1 MIELAPLLQAPYWSH
16 GERQLICTARH
27 DETRDGDIVTATTFT
42 FQTAPQ
48 ASRFHYQPGQFLLL
62 NVTIDGQPYSRAYS
76 LCSAPTRPHQL
87 TITVKRVAGGRVSNY
102 LLDTL
107 QPGMTLAALPPQGQF
122 HLSAQLPAALLL
134 LSAGSGVTPMMAITR
149 TLRDLGLNT
158 QIHFVYSARHAG
170 DLIFRDELLAL
181 AAQDEN
187 FHLTLLLEAMPNE
200 SVPNESVPD
209 ENIPGESEPDEA
221 MPLAGSRLVAGRL
234 QAELLAELTAGLAD
248 YQIYLCGPSGYID
261 AVHGLLADPRYAGV
275 ALYEE
280 RFTAAAS
287 TPISEA
293 ASSEATSAEFALS
306 VPAFGSDSTI
316 AAHETLLDAL
326 EREGLPIIGACRAGV
341 CGSCKCKVEAGSVE
355 SSSTL
360 ALTPE
365 QVAEGYVLAC
375 SSKATSDLQLTLG

>member
-1 MIELAPLLQAPYWSH
+1 MTELAPLLQAPYWSQ

-27 DETRDGDIVTATTFT
+27 DETHDGDTVTATTFT

-48 ASRFHYQPGQFLLL
+48 TSRFHYQPGQFLLL
-62 NVTIDGQPYSRAYS
+62 NVTIDGQTHSRAYS
-76 LCSAPTRPHQL
+76 LCSAPTRPHAL
-87 TITVKRVAGGRVSNY
+87 AITIKRVAGGRVSNY

-149 TLRDLGLNT
+149 TLRDLGLKT
-158 QIHFVYSARHAG
+158 QIHFVYSARHAS

-187 FHLTLLLEAMPNE
+187 FHLTLLLESMPE
-200 SVPNESVPD
+200 
-209 ENIPGESEPDEA
+209 EA
-221 MPLAGSRLVAGRL
+221 MPLPGDRLVAGRL

-280 RFTAAAS
+280 RFSAAAP
-287 TPISEA
+287 TPNA
-293 ASSEATSAEFALS
+293 AAPSAEQADANFALS
-306 VPAFGSDSTI
+306 VPAFGTDSTI
-316 AAHETLLDAL
+316 AADETLLDAL

-360 ALTPE
+360 ALTAE

-375 SSKATSDLQLTLG
+375 SSKATSDLQLALG

>member
-1 MIELAPLLQAPYWSH
+1 MTELAPLLQAPYWSQ

-27 DETRDGDIVTATTFT
+27 DETRDGDTVTATTFT

-48 ASRFHYQPGQFLLL
+48 TSRFHYQPGQFLLL
-62 NVTIDGQPYSRAYS
+62 NVTIDGQTHSRAYS
-76 LCSAPTRPHQL
+76 LCSAPTRPHAL
-87 TITVKRVAGGRVSNY
+87 AITVKRVVGGRVSNY

-134 LSAGSGVTPMMAITR
+134 LSAGSGVTPMMSITR
-149 TLRDLGLNT
+149 TLRDLGLKNP
-158 QIHFVYSARHAG
+158 IHFVYSARHAG

-181 AAQDEN
+181 AAQDEH
-187 FHLTLLLEAMPNE
+187 FHLTLLLENMPE
-200 SVPNESVPD
+200 
-209 ENIPGESEPDEA
+209 EA
-221 MPLAGSRLVAGRL
+221 MPLPGGRLVAGRL
-234 QAELLAELTAGLAD
+234 QAELLAALTAGLAD

-261 AVHGLLADPRYAGV
+261 AVHGLLADSRYAGV

-280 RFTAAAS
+280 RFSAS
-287 TPISEA
+287 
-293 ASSEATSAEFALS
+293 ATTTNAEQAGANFALS
-306 VPAFGSDSTI
+306 VPAFGTDSTI
-316 AAHETLLDAL
+316 AADETLLDAL

-341 CGSCKCKVEAGSVE
+341 CGSCKCKVEAGSVA

-360 ALTPE
+360 ALTAE

-375 SSKATSDLQLTLG
+375 SSKATSDLQLALG

>member
-87 TITVKRVAGGRVSNY
+87 AITVKRVAGGRVSNY

-122 HLSAQLPAALLL
+122 HLPAQLPSALLL
-134 LSAGSGVTPMMAITR
+134 LSAGSGVTPMMSITR

-158 QIHFVYSARHAG
+158 QIHFVYSVRHAG

-261 AVHGLLADPRYAGV
+261 AVHGLLADPHYAGV

-316 AAHETLLDAL
+316 AADETLLDAL

-375 SSKATSDLQLTLG
+375 SSKPTSDLQLTLG

>member
-1 MIELAPLLQAPYWSH
+1 MTELSSLLQAPYWSH

-48 ASRFHYQPGQFLLL
+48 VSRFHYLPGQFLLIH
-62 NVTIDGQPYSRAYS
+62 VPIDGQTHSRAYS
-76 LCSAPTRPHQL
+76 LCSAPTRPHAL
-87 TITVKRVAGGRVSNY
+87 AITVKRVAGGRVSNY

-122 HLSAQLPAALLL
+122 HLPARLPAALLL

-149 TLRDLGLNT
+149 TLRDLGLQT
-158 QIHFVYSARHAG
+158 PIHFVYSARHAG

-209 ENIPGESEPDEA
+209 EG
-221 MPLAGSRLVAGRL
+221 MPLTAGRWVAGRL

-275 ALYEE
+275 PLYEE

-316 AAHETLLDAL
+316 AADETLLDAL

-375 SSKATSDLQLTLG
+375 SSKPTSDLQLTLG

>member
-1 MIELAPLLQAPYWSH
+1 MTELAPLLQAPYWSH

-27 DETRDGDIVTATTFT
+27 DETRDGDTVTATTFT

-48 ASRFHYQPGQFLLL
+48 ASRFHYLPGQFLLI
-62 NVTIDGQPYSRAYS
+62 NVPIAGQTHSRAYS
-76 LCSAPTRPHQL
+76 LCSAPTRPHAL
-87 TITVKRVAGGRVSNY
+87 AITVKRVAGGRVSNY

-122 HLSAQLPAALLL
+122 HLPAKLPSALLL
-134 LSAGSGVTPMMAITR
+134 LSAGSGVTPMMSITR

-181 AAQDEN
+181 AATDPH
-187 FHLTLLLEAMPNE
+187 FHLTL
-200 SVPNESVPD
+200 
-209 ENIPGESEPDEA
+209 
-221 MPLAGSRLVAGRL
+221 
-234 QAELLAELTAGLAD
+234 AGLAD

-261 AVHGLLADPRYAGV
+261 AVHSLLADPRYAGV
-275 ALYEE
+275 PLYEE
-280 RFTAAAS
+280 RFSAAAPTS
-287 TPISEA
+287 NA
-293 ASSEATSAEFALS
+293 AATAPNAEQADANFALR
-306 VPAFGSDSTI
+306 VPAFGTDSTI
-316 AAHETLLDAL
+316 AADETLLDAL

-360 ALTPE
+360 ALTPD
-365 QVAEGYVLAC
+365 QVAAGYVLAC
-375 SSKATSDLQLTLG
+375 SSKAKSDLQLALG

>member
-62 NVTIDGQPYSRAYS
+62 NVTIDGQPHSRAYS

-87 TITVKRVAGGRVSNY
+87 AITVKRVAGGRVSNY

-200 SVPNESVPD
+200 SVP
-209 ENIPGESEPDEA
+209 DEA
-221 MPLAGSRLVAGRL
+221 MPLTAGRWVAGRL

-275 ALYEE
+275 PLYEE

-316 AAHETLLDAL
+316 AADETLLDAL

-375 SSKATSDLQLTLG
+375 SSKPTSDLQLTLG

>member
-62 NVTIDGQPYSRAYS
+62 NVTIDGQPHSRAYS

-187 FHLTLLLEAMPNE
+187 FHLTLLLEAMPEE
-200 SVPNESVPD
+200 SMLDESM
-209 ENIPGESEPDEA
+209 PGETEPDEA
-221 MPLAGSRLVAGRL
+221 MPLAGSRWVAGRL
-234 QAELLAELTAGLAD
+234 QAGLLAEITAGLAD

-261 AVHGLLADPRYAGV
+261 AVHALLADPRYADV
-275 ALYEE
+275 PLYEE
-280 RFTAAAS
+280 RFSAAAPTS
-287 TPISEA
+287 NA
-293 ASSEATSAEFALS
+293 AATAPNAEQAGAHFALR
-306 VPAFGSDSTI
+306 VPAFGTDSTI
-316 AAHETLLDAL
+316 AADETLLDAL

-360 ALTPE
+360 ALTPD

-375 SSKATSDLQLTLG
+375 SSKATSDLQLALG

>member
-1 MIELAPLLQAPYWSH
+1 MTELAPLLQAPYWSH

-27 DETRDGDIVTATTFT
+27 DETRDGDTVTATTFT

-48 ASRFHYQPGQFLLL
+48 ASRFHYQPGQFLLI
-62 NVTIDGQPYSRAYS
+62 NVPIDGQTHSRAYS
-76 LCSAPTRPHQL
+76 LCSAPTRPHAL
-87 TITVKRVAGGRVSNY
+87 AITIKRVAGGRVSNY

-158 QIHFVYSARHAG
+158 QIHFVYSARHSG

-187 FHLTLLLEAMPNE
+187 FHLTLLLENLTYE
-200 SVPNESVPD
+200 SAQD
-209 ENIPGESEPDEA
+209 EP
-221 MPLAGSRLVAGRL
+221 MPLAAGRLVAGRL
-234 QAELLAELTAGLAD
+234 QAELLAELTAGVTD

-280 RFTAAAS
+280 RFSAAAP
-287 TPISEA
+287 TPNA
-293 ASSEATSAEFALS
+293 AAPNAEQAGANFALS
-306 VPAFGSDSTI
+306 VPAFGTNSAI
-316 AAHETLLDAL
+316 AADETLLDAL

-341 CGSCKCKVEAGSVE
+341 CGSCKCKVEVGSVA

-360 ALTPE
+360 ALTAE
-365 QVAEGYVLAC
+365 QMAEGYVLAC
-375 SSKATSDLQLTLG
+375 SSKATSDLQLALG

>member
-1 MIELAPLLQAPYWSH
+1 MTELAPLLQAPYWSQ

-27 DETRDGDIVTATTFT
+27 DETRGGDTVTATTFT
-42 FQTAPQ
+42 FQTVPQ
-48 ASRFHYQPGQFLLL
+48 TSRFHYQPGQFLLI
-62 NVTIDGQPYSRAYS
+62 NVPIDGQTHSRAYS
-76 LCSAPTRPHQL
+76 LCSAPTRPHAL
-87 TITVKRVAGGRVSNY
+87 AITVKRVAGGRVSNY

-107 QPGMTLAALPPQGQF
+107 QPGMTLAALPPQGHF

-149 TLRDLGLNT
+149 TLRDLGLKT

-187 FHLTLLLEAMPNE
+187 FHLTLLLENMTD
-200 SVPNESVPD
+200 ESVPD
-209 ENIPGESEPDEA
+209 EPT
-221 MPLAGSRLVAGRL
+221 PLAAGRLVAGRL

-280 RFTAAAS
+280 RFSAAAP
-287 TPISEA
+287 TPNA
-293 ASSEATSAEFALS
+293 AATAPNAEQAGANFALS
-306 VPAFGSDSTI
+306 IPAFGTDSTI
-316 AAHETLLDAL
+316 AADETLLDAL

-341 CGSCKCKVEAGSVE
+341 CGSCKCKVEAGSVA

-360 ALTPE
+360 ALTAE

-375 SSKATSDLQLTLG
+375 SSKATSDLQLALG

>member
-1 MIELAPLLQAPYWSH
+1 MTELAPLLQAPYWSH

-27 DETRDGDIVTATTFT
+27 DETRDGDTVTATTFT

-48 ASRFHYQPGQFLLL
+48 ASRFHYLPGQFLLI
-62 NVTIDGQPYSRAYS
+62 NVPIAGQTHSRAYS
-76 LCSAPTRPHQL
+76 LCSAPTRPHAL
-87 TITVKRVAGGRVSNY
+87 AITVKRVDGGRVSNY

-122 HLSAQLPAALLL
+122 HLPAKLPSALLL
-134 LSAGSGVTPMMAITR
+134 LSAGSGVTPMMSITR

-181 AAQDEN
+181 AATDPH
-187 FHLTLLLEAMPNE
+187 FHLTLLLE
-200 SVPNESVPD
+200 SLPD
-209 ENIPGESEPDEA
+209 EPIPP
-221 MPLAGSRLVAGRL
+221 GSGRLVAGRL
-234 QAELLAELTAGLAD
+234 QAGLLAEISAGLAD

-261 AVHGLLADPRYAGV
+261 AVHSLLADPRYAGV
-275 ALYEE
+275 PLYEE
-280 RFTAAAS
+280 RFSAAAPTS
-287 TPISEA
+287 NA
-293 ASSEATSAEFALS
+293 AATAPNAEQADANFALR
-306 VPAFGSDSTI
+306 VPAFGTDSTI
-316 AAHETLLDAL
+316 AADETLLDAL

-360 ALTPE
+360 ALTPD
-365 QVAEGYVLAC
+365 QVAAGYVLAC
-375 SSKATSDLQLTLG
+375 SSKAKSDLQLALG

>member
-62 NVTIDGQPYSRAYS
+62 NVTIDGQPHSRAYS

-200 SVPNESVPD
+200 SVP
-209 ENIPGESEPDEA
+209 DEA
-221 MPLAGSRLVAGRL
+221 MPLAGSRWVAGRL

-275 ALYEE
+275 PLYEE

>member
-62 NVTIDGQPYSRAYS
+62 NVTIDGQPHSRAYS

-187 FHLTLLLEAMPNE
+187 FHLTLLLEAI
-200 SVPNESVPD
+200 PD
-209 ENIPGESEPDEA
+209 ETMPDEPI
-221 MPLAGSRLVAGRL
+221 PLAAGRLVAGRL

-261 AVHGLLADPRYAGV
+261 AVHDLLADPRYADV
-275 ALYEE
+275 PLYEE
-280 RFTAAAS
+280 RFSAAAPTAATA
-287 TPISEA
+287 PN
-293 ASSEATSAEFALS
+293 AEQTGAHFALS
-306 VPAFGSDSTI
+306 VPAFGTDSTI
-316 AAHETLLDAL
+316 AANETLLDAL

-360 ALTPE
+360 ALTPD
-365 QVAEGYVLAC
+365 QVAAGYVLAC
-375 SSKATSDLQLTLG
+375 SSKAKSDLQLALG